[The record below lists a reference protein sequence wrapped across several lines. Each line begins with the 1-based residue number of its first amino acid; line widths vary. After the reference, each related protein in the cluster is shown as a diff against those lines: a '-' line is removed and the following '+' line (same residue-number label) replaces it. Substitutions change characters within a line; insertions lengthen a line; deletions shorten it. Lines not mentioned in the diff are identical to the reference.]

1 MKKEL
6 TLEDFS
12 IKNGE
17 EYQEFLGIGRRKKGG
32 LPPSVIAPIP
42 SPFGN
47 ILQSIKPKTQSDA
60 KMEAMCKGLFKKT
73 KKCRDYFEQKLRKE
87 QESAR
92 LVAEAAAKEA
102 AQQTTLIKTI
112 TQAISKASTEAQAQQ
127 ARQNL
132 ELARELAELRTNQ
145 ASLAKERADQLGVI
159 QQDLKQTSGTNGG
172 EISNNQAD
180 LINKILNE
188 STLDKMKQAVTESPL
203 LAKLPNKLQA
213 EMTAVSEAIPSE
225 SDLAELNRERQV
237 RQEMEAKV
245 ESGSTSSSTGAAP
258 AAADKKNNMLLYGA
272 IGVGV
277 LLLLFGKK
285 IFGGK
290 AAAAAPTA

>member
-12 IKNGE
+12 IRNGE

-47 ILQSIKPKTQSDA
+47 ILQSIKPKTKSDA
-60 KMEAMCKGLFKKT
+60 KMEAMCKGLLKKT

-87 QESAR
+87 QEAAR

-102 AQQTTLIKTI
+102 AQQTTLIKKMSDSI
-112 TQAISKASTEAQAQQ
+112 AKATTEAQAQQ

-188 STLDKMKQAVTESPL
+188 STLDKMKQAVRESPI
-203 LAKLPNKLQA
+203 LAKLPEK
-213 EMTAVSEAIPSE
+213 EMAVISEGVASNESETVIEQTAAAPTG
-225 SDLAELNRERQV
+225 
-237 RQEMEAKV
+237 V
-245 ESGSTSSSTGAAP
+245 ETTGVATTGAAP
-258 AAADKKNNMLLYGA
+258 AADKKNNMLLYGA

-290 AAAAAPTA
+290 AAAAAPTS